1 MNRNVVFDAILS
13 MLSAP
18 RDLNESEGLLMPGR
32 DEILQFGVVHV
43 PTPSGRLRN
52 RALKNLGRHLGHLE
66 ICILGISL
74 RGRNCSTTLQ
84 HLKQ

>member
-1 MNRNVVFDAILS
+1 MNRNVVSDAILS

-43 PTPSGRLRN
+43 CPLRQ
-52 RALKNLGRHLGHLE
+52 AGYATE
-66 ICILGISL
+66 P
-74 RGRNCSTTLQ
+74 
-84 HLKQ
+84 